1 MKSAEC
7 RRRDRNELYAVGI
20 IDRKPTVER
29 LIKGFSARLAQITAA
44 IGRTHGREIGQA
56 VKQWG
61 KVSRCRGSYERTNGK
76 TFFNLFQAAAKLND
90 MLLDLETE
98 VRYSGECETC
108 GHGKHDA
115 GLCGMCG
122 CGQTEVIGGY

>member
-7 RRRDRNELYAVGI
+7 RQRARNELYAVGI

-29 LIKGFSARLAQITAA
+29 MLFGFGPRLTNAREALGDTKEVKAAHRQLARVNTCVA
-44 IGRTHGREIGQA
+44 
-56 VKQWG
+56 
-61 KVSRCRGSYERTNGK
+61 SNDRTNGK

-90 MLLDLETE
+90 MLLDLETQM
-98 VRYSGECETC
+98 RYSGECETC

-115 GLCGMCG
+115 GLCILCG
-122 CGQTEVIGGY
+122 CGEGEVIGGY